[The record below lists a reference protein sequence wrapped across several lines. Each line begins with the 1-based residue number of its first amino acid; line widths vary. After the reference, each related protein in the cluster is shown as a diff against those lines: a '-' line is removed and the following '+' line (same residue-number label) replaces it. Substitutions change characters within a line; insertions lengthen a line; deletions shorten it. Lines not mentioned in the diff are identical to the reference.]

1 MQIYVVKAGDS
12 LYALA
17 RRFGTT
23 AEELARLN
31 QIADPSRLVIGQ
43 SLVIPGGSAD
53 VREQIEVNAYVY
65 PFVREAV
72 LTESLPWFTTL
83 CPFSHQATA
92 EGELRPIDDRRLIE
106 AAYAQA
112 TAPLLTVTNI
122 GDSGGFSSELAH
134 VLLTDEAVQTRLME
148 NIVTLINEKS
158 YYGLNIN
165 FEYVYPF
172 DRDAYSAFVARAAER
187 LHPLGCPVST
197 AIAPKES
204 ADQQGIL
211 YAAHDYR
218 AHGQYADRVI
228 LMTYEWGYTYGA
240 PQAVSPVNR
249 IRRVLE
255 YALTEMPAGK
265 ILMGFSNYAY
275 DWTLP
280 WKQGTAARVLS
291 NAGAQELAASRWAE
305 IHYDQTAGAAWFN
318 YTDTPGRRHVVWF
331 EDARSIRARLALVEE
346 YGLAGIS
353 IWTADRLW
361 RPIYALLEERFG
373 VEKII

>member
-106 AAYAQA
+106 AAYSQA

-305 IHYDQTAGAAWFN
+305 IQYDQTAGAAWFN
-318 YTDTPGRRHVVWF
+318 YTDTAGQRHVVWF